1 MPKLGS
7 LQGRECSAVGSGVRT
22 LRLSFAQPR
31 VLSVHVL
38 AKLRRAGDF
47 GDKVKS

>member
-7 LQGRECSAVGSGVRT
+7 LQGREYSTVGSGVRT

-38 AKLRRAGDF
+38 AKLRCAGDF
-47 GDKVKS
+47 GDKS